1 MVDHRLVPRRLLPD
15 SQFNWVYV
23 VDLVIALIVT
33 IFFLFYF
40 NRGFGSLVAYAVR
53 KYTWHK
59 YRVYVDVQALQ
70 FSPLAGRLF
79 FRGFRYHGHNET
91 VLIND
96 GYITWRYW
104 LRRVRDAEYLQS
116 SSGQKSSKDG
126 ANTTPESGE
135 DVARRSANDLPCR
148 IKAKVRGLEWFIYNR
163 SPAYDSI
170 FESISKE
177 NSDDVADDTN
187 ESSVRRRARLKK
199 AHPTAEEKDPDLRCS
214 PIDSS
219 WSSEKNHNISEK
231 PQATQEYEPTA
242 SRTSSRPCSS
252 YAGADPIDSLPVMLQ
267 ILPIKLECSK
277 GAMVMGNSHTH
288 SIMTAKFDSAVG
300 RIDAQKPL
308 SSLDRYKQLIDLDF
322 THPVIQ
328 FKPNRA
334 FTDNQIAESAKGD
347 HETNVAKTTLPAD
360 QQESLTHRGGTIWSS
375 LRDVLPRFGRSNT
388 SLPYNRVR
396 KPRSPGNNT
405 GIPGEHRWL
414 GLTRYM
420 DDEDEL
426 VEQERWKAIEYGRF
440 ETIVDSPGI
449 AISIHWDVPGQV
461 PKGPVVT
468 GNPQLAADI
477 NGSSSPDWGIDL
489 RIRGGEIHYGPW
501 ADRQRTD
508 LQNTF
513 FPTLYKDAI
522 SAAMLSPG
530 DTRISTVFKIMIE
543 VEVATK
549 LVLHTREES
558 KDWKWKGHATGET
571 DASADMGIKK
581 YRSRKKDKRTKLSPE
596 VRQCGWLDLHVLPDS
611 TVNFAM
617 NLVAGPAGYCN
628 RVELDLRGP
637 EMTSSVN
644 HDILW
649 RSQSQVISCD
659 LSNPREWNSLRKWC
673 IDIQSNALEV
683 FLLRDHVFLLTDLI
697 NDWSSSPAGDFFT
710 FVPFKYLVN
719 LQVTDFKLYINVN
732 DSNIINNPS
741 DVDDNTFVVVWG
753 DHLDTSV
760 VIPLEHYQPSRNAIT
775 FQVDARDGGFELR
788 TPQWNTQHSFLKDR
802 AVATMKK
809 LNIHGTYD
817 YATSTSPALTDTL
830 VLKVHGNSAKINL
843 HGFLIRYFMKIKDN
857 YFGEDLHF
865 RTMEEYKAQVVG
877 NGGQGTEIASS
888 NQPSKISNDLDVIL
902 NVAADHSTAV
912 LPAGLYTSAHGINL
926 DIASIRGDLRF
937 TNYYMDLAVA
947 FSPILLSHRQPP
959 TLQNLPADVSPATEV
974 FIDGLNLYGH
984 RLFGLPPVE
993 PTYVCNWDFDVG
1005 TIYGECT
1012 PQFVRGLLQG
1022 IRSFG
1027 FSFDDA
1033 ENALPALNPPIVYDV
1048 TFLRVRTQPIRVW
1061 LCTELAAFRLS
1072 MQSLSFRY
1080 NDWAG
1085 IRFSEKLNVQIPHL
1099 TITVVDDQGGSF
1111 NRRTS
1116 TSHKCTQAYL
1126 QTDVDV
1132 TMLTKKK
1139 MSGNLRSLQQG
1150 HIKLQ
1155 DVRTNR
1161 TPWLLRVI
1169 DERNPRAPIPHQGKI
1184 KAPAMQFPLMP
1195 DPVPY
1200 GRGLSSRSYSTSS
1213 VLTRSGASTRSTSSK
1228 SSFLT
1233 DKVLRASKPASIAH
1247 GTAPDTKERL
1257 RETSRKPS
1265 TPPHL
1270 LHSPASRGQRGSVQR
1285 GSAFG
1290 SPSPYRKPH
1299 FRLQDLVVDLTDVP
1313 ILSISNAWP
1322 QQQMP
1327 AGEDFVDTQPV
1338 DQYSAKSSIFVNLNA
1353 GFFAFCT
1360 PLALSHTMHLL
1371 AELELDT
1378 AETMFDALQ
1387 VDTMKSVDA
1396 TASTQEH
1403 TVEIT
1408 EVSVRVPSLQ
1418 TRFLS
1423 TPTYHSPSAS
1433 RCSGLSIDL
1442 RNLNLVT
1449 RISHGAAIDQ
1459 LEASTNPSSLRVSL
1473 DHTCVALLAKQ
1484 GSDPNIQPLITCT
1497 LVDTVVRAV
1506 VSENI
1511 TGGLT
1516 IKNADVIATNE
1527 GLSPAIP
1534 SALQMISS
1542 IRRLAHDQSQ
1552 MAKMQKSRLQLLVL
1566 SVILAGEEIPD
1577 PPFLT
1582 RASYVLRSANNHL
1595 RISDSWKLMAR
1606 LRHILVTLPAEK
1618 RGEITE
1624 KCTKSHETCPQSA
1637 EDRVVTSLERCR
1649 GWDVAQVKH
1658 SLLMQKVYGNPWR
1671 ISDDKAETQTPLK
1684 TSIEVGQFEL
1694 GLAVGHSRNSIEIE
1708 NLELAVLHNHPA
1720 KAAGGFIDPETFSV
1734 GDSIFQAHCAK
1745 FTANAT
1751 WDLCG
1756 LIDIV
1761 LEIPFDQLPA
1771 TTQDEIARPQ
1781 SQMKDHKYHLV
1792 ASSRTSIV
1800 NFVSIN
1806 LTSSML
1812 CQGMKASALVS
1823 KSKSQQAANLLVSAQ
1838 AVTSELQS
1846 HSRVLAVSKLR
1857 QPSIFCF
1864 TDSHV
1869 QPAKEDQAWK
1879 VTGSCNAMSLRIL
1892 EDPLLIV
1899 EVVDIFLKDEV
1910 TSALNIARRIDS
1922 NFVRKDEDAAVLG
1935 KPTTR
1940 KAHVTLC
1947 IDSYLLSLII
1957 LPSLIYRIS
1966 GGVARTTIQ
1975 HGLHHNAETLIDF
1988 DFQDHTHSLRTQSKE
2003 LNGTVAVLDIPPI
2016 NGRLSL
2022 DLSPRQRVIVFHT
2035 MIEEITLDASALHA
2049 ILATISRSEITNL
2062 SRSIDREI
2070 QLLQSHAQLL
2080 FNAAA
2085 RDHTAPTLGTV
2096 ILYDA
2101 YIIAAGLNIK
2111 ASSPLSSTTARE
2123 GQLDFKSGCLQAKG
2137 TNRDLSNGPA
2147 LQFPEV
2153 EIRLDSIHA
2162 SLKRVEKARLIP
2174 SGEVVLVALL
2184 RCTSSVSESGETI
2197 RSFQVRSRNLE
2208 VNMYSETAPVI
2219 IDIIGHLQDT
2229 FRSIDL
2235 TAELRTLRSMRR
2247 PRLRSEVG
2255 TSVSEQNKSTGRNEF
2270 TSTGFFGAMYSLE
2283 MTNLRLSWIIGA
2295 STPTSPG
2302 REAEDLVV
2310 SFSKIDLS
2318 TKRDN
2323 AARLLIENFQLQMVP
2338 VSKAGMGRSRNSALL
2353 PEVVFNV
2360 AYLSTGQDRRLAFQA
2375 AGKSL
2380 DLRLTSQF
2388 ILPASDLRRS
2398 IAFAMQEVRTAT
2410 ADWKA
2415 AATKKGKQTKQLLG
2429 GKKFASVLVDA
2440 DFAGA
2445 VVYIEG
2451 RNIGDNHNARLD
2463 MLDSGRMPQ
2472 HGRYNQFTPDN
2483 TSSSA
2488 TLRSPGLAFKIEY
2501 RNGGVG
2507 QESLNAEIKVDAS
2520 SNILHPSVVPL
2531 IMEISSSVKEMVG
2544 ETASSVQSP
2553 VPEPAPSK
2561 SVEDSRLRSADPS
2574 AIFGKTRV
2582 NFGLRICKQEFSL
2595 SCQPYAKVAAT
2606 ARFED
2611 TYVTINTV
2619 QSGDHGQ
2626 FFTVSAVFTKPQ
2638 ASVQHAYS
2646 REATGNLT
2654 VDSIFV
2660 SLMSS
2665 KHVSTANGL
2674 SVILKLSPLK
2684 VQINARQLQD
2694 VLLFRDIWVPQEIRQ
2709 SPTAPASSP
2718 STEPQAFI
2726 VQRYQ
2731 QVAAAGAFPWNA
2743 TVFIAQID
2751 IQLDLGQSLGRS
2763 AFNITT
2769 LWISLKKTS
2778 DWEQNLCL
2786 GFDKVGVDATG
2797 RMSGLVDM
2805 QDFRVR
2811 TSIQWPM
2818 EDMRYQTPL
2827 IQASLAI
2834 GLVRVKGAFDYQAF
2848 VIVNIETLDFIM
2860 YNVRDPRQAAKDQLV
2875 AVVEGEKAQVFC
2887 TAISASQGLALYQ
2900 AVQRL
2905 VEEKRTAYETSLR
2918 EIEGFLRRKS
2928 TANPIVSHA
2937 TASQTP
2943 VSDRGES
2950 IKVPIRLQT
2959 NVAVNLRA
2967 VNFGIFPG
2975 TFFDNQMF
2983 KLEAIDASARFSVA
2997 LKQGKIYSALGMTLG
3012 QLRVALS
3019 GVARPSTPRKIGEVS
3034 IDEVVASAAASRGG
3048 LILGVPKTLVSMQTW
3063 QIPDSN
3069 HIDYIF
3075 RSSFEGNIDV
3085 GWNYSRIS
3093 FIRGMQES
3101 HVRALAQR
3109 LGKPLPQSAVQ
3120 ITGGLKHGGNQDAD
3134 KPTEG
3139 EQEKITAVVNVPQ
3152 SKYDY
3157 TALQPPLV
3165 DTPQLRNLGEAT
3177 PPLEWIG
3184 LHRERLPNLTHQI
3197 VIVSLLEVA
3206 KEVEDSYTKI
3216 LGAS

>member
-23 VDLVIALIVT
+23 VDLVVALLVT

-40 NRGFGSLVAYAVR
+40 NRLFGSLVAYAVR
-53 KYTWHK
+53 TYTWHK
-59 YRVYVDVQALQ
+59 YRIYIDVQALQ

-104 LRRVRDAEYLQS
+104 LRRVREPEYILS
-116 SSGQKSSKDG
+116 LPRQKSSRDG
-126 ANTTPESGE
+126 ANTTPDLGE
-135 DVARRSANDLPCR
+135 NVARRSTNDLPCR
-148 IKAKVRGLEWFIYNR
+148 IKAKVRGIEWFIYNR

-170 FESISKE
+170 LENISKQ
-177 NSDDVADDTN
+177 NSDDVTD
-187 ESSVRRRARLKK
+187 ESSVRRRAKLTKVQ
-199 AHPTAEEKDPDLRCS
+199 PTAEEQGPDLRSSLVDS
-214 PIDSS
+214 P
-219 WSSEKNHNISEK
+219 WSSEKNHGTSEK
-231 PQATQEYEPTA
+231 AQATHGYEHTA
-242 SRTSSRPCSS
+242 STTSSRPGST
-252 YAGADPIDSLPVMLQ
+252 YEAADPIDSLPILLQ

-277 GAMVMGNSHTH
+277 GAIVMGNSRTR
-288 SIMTAKFDSAVG
+288 SVMTAKFDSAVG
-300 RIDAQKPL
+300 RIDAQNPL

-322 THPVIQ
+322 THPVVQ

-334 FTDNQIAESAKGD
+334 FTDNQTPEPAKGD
-347 HETNVAKTTLPAD
+347 NEKEIPETTLPTD
-360 QQESLTHRGGTIWSS
+360 QQHSSANRWGGIRSS
-375 LRDVLPRFGRSNT
+375 LHDILTRFARSNS
-388 SLPYNRVR
+388 SLPYNGVR

-405 GIPGEHRWL
+405 GVPGEHRWL

-420 DDEDEL
+420 DDEDDF

-461 PKGPVVT
+461 PKGPVME
-468 GNPQLAADI
+468 GSPQLAADI
-477 NGSSSPDWGIDL
+477 NGNSPPDWSIDL

-508 LQNTF
+508 LQNNF

-522 SAAMLSPG
+522 LAAVLSPG
-530 DTRISTVFKIMIE
+530 DARISTVFKVLVE

-558 KDWKWKGHATGET
+558 KDWKWKGLATGEPN
-571 DASADMGIKK
+571 ASTLLGTKK
-581 YRSRKKDKRTKLSPE
+581 YRSRKKDKKTNLSPE
-596 VRQCGWLDLHVLPDS
+596 VRQCGWLDLHVLPNS
-611 TVNFAM
+611 TVNFTM
-617 NLVAGPAGYCN
+617 DLIAGPTGYCN

-644 HDILW
+644 HEVLW

-659 LSNPREWNSLRKWC
+659 LSNPREWNLLRQWC
-673 IDIQSNALEV
+673 VDIQSNALEV
-683 FLLRDHVFLLTDLI
+683 FLLRDHIFLLTDLI
-697 NDWSSSPAGDFFT
+697 NDWSSSPEGDFFT

-719 LQVTDFKLYINVN
+719 LRITDFKLYINVN

-741 DVDDNTFVVVWG
+741 DADDNTFVVVWG
-753 DHLDTSV
+753 QHLDTSV
-760 VIPLEHYQPSRNAIT
+760 VIPLEHYQPSRNAVT
-775 FQVDARDGGFELR
+775 FQVDAREGGFELR
-788 TPQWNTQHSFLKDR
+788 TPQWNTQHSFLKDT
-802 AVATMKK
+802 AVAAMKK

-817 YATSTSPALTDTL
+817 YATSTSPALIDTL
-830 VLKVHGNSAKINL
+830 IMKVHGDSAKIKL

-865 RTMEEYKAQVVG
+865 RTMEEYKAQVAG
-877 NGGQGTEIASS
+877 KGGVGTEITSS
-888 NQPSKISNDLDVIL
+888 NQPSKLSNDLDIIL
-902 NVAADHSTAV
+902 NVAADHSCAV
-912 LPAGLYTSAHGINL
+912 LPGGLFSSAHGINL

-959 TLQNLPADVSPATEV
+959 ALQNLPADASPATEV

-1005 TIYGECT
+1005 SIYGECT
-1012 PQFVRGLLQG
+1012 PHFVRGLLLG

-1033 ENALPALNPPIVYDV
+1033 ENALPLLNSPIVYDV
-1048 TFLRVRTQPIRVW
+1048 TFLRIRTQPIRVW
-1061 LCTELAAFRLS
+1061 LCTEFAAFCLS

-1085 IRFSEKLNVQIPHL
+1085 LRFSERLSVQIPHL
-1099 TITVVDDQGGSF
+1099 TVTVVDDQGESL
-1111 NRRTS
+1111 NRRAS

-1132 TMLTKKK
+1132 TMLTTKK
-1139 MSGNLRSLQQG
+1139 MSGDLRSLQQG

-1161 TPWLLRVI
+1161 TPWLLHAT
-1169 DERNPRAPIPHQGKI
+1169 DQRAPQAPMPHQGKT
-1184 KAPAMQFPLMP
+1184 KPPAMQFPLMP

-1200 GRGLSSRSYSTSS
+1200 DQGLGSRSCSTSS
-1213 VLTRSGASTRSTSSK
+1213 ILTRSGASTRSTSRK

-1233 DKVLRASKPASIAH
+1233 DRVSRVSRPASIGH
-1247 GTAPDTKERL
+1247 GTAPDIRERL
-1257 RETSRKPS
+1257 LENSRKPL
-1265 TPPHL
+1265 TPPHAV
-1270 LHSPASRGQRGSVQR
+1270 HSPASRGQRGSMPQHNR
-1285 GSAFG
+1285 G
-1290 SPSPYRKPH
+1290 SPSPYKKPH
-1299 FRLQDLVVDLTDVP
+1299 FRLQDLAVDLTDVP
-1313 ILSISNAWP
+1313 VLYSPKTWP
-1322 QQQMP
+1322 QHEKP
-1327 AGEDFVDTQPV
+1327 VGEEYVDTKSL
-1338 DQYSAKSSIFVNLNA
+1338 DQHSAKSSILVNLNA
-1353 GFFAFCT
+1353 GLCAFCT
-1360 PLALSHTMHLL
+1360 PVALSHTMYLL
-1371 AELELDT
+1371 AKLELDT
-1378 AETMFDALQ
+1378 AETMFDAMQ
-1387 VDTMKSVDA
+1387 VDTMNKVDS
-1396 TASTQEH
+1396 TSTQERS
-1403 TVEIT
+1403 VKIT
-1408 EVSVRVPSLQ
+1408 EVNIRVPSLRS
-1418 TRFLS
+1418 RFLNK
-1423 TPTYHSPSAS
+1423 PTCHSPSAPQD
-1433 RCSGLSIDL
+1433 SGLSIDL
-1442 RNLNLVT
+1442 KSLNLVT
-1449 RISHGAAIDQ
+1449 RISHGISVHQ
-1459 LEASTNPSSLRVSL
+1459 LKASTNTSSLRVSF
-1473 DHTCVALLAKQ
+1473 DHIGVALLSKH
-1484 GSDPNIQPLITCT
+1484 GNDPNIQPLITCT
-1497 LVDTVVRAV
+1497 VLDTVIWAG
-1506 VSENI
+1506 VSESI
-1511 TGGLT
+1511 SGGLT
-1516 IKNADVIATNE
+1516 VNNVDVKATSE
-1527 GLSPAIP
+1527 GLTPAIP
-1534 SALQMISS
+1534 SAVQMISC
-1542 IRRLAHDQSQ
+1542 IRKVAQDQSH
-1552 MAKMQKSRLQLLVL
+1552 MAKMQKTRMQLLVL
-1566 SVILAGEEIPD
+1566 SVILAGEKIPD

-1595 RISDSWKLMAR
+1595 RTSDSWKLMAR
-1606 LRHILVTLPAEK
+1606 LRHILVTLPAEN
-1618 RGEITE
+1618 RAEITE
-1624 KCTKSHETCPQSA
+1624 NCMDPQEDCPQSA
-1637 EDRVVTSLERCR
+1637 EDRVVTSLERWR
-1649 GWDVAQVKH
+1649 GWDIAQVKH
-1658 SLLMQKVYGNPWR
+1658 SLLMQQVYGNSWSS
-1671 ISDDKAETQTPLK
+1671 SDDEDETQTPMKGSFGVSHL
-1684 TSIEVGQFEL
+1684 EFVMV
-1694 GLAVGHSRNSIEIE
+1694 VGHSRNSIEID
-1708 NLELAVLHNHPA
+1708 NLEMVVLHNQPA
-1720 KAAGGFIDPETFSV
+1720 EAKGGFVDPETFSV
-1734 GDSIFQAHCAK
+1734 GDSMLQAHCVK
-1745 FTANAT
+1745 FTASAS
-1751 WDLCG
+1751 WDLCE
-1756 LIDIV
+1756 LVDVI
-1761 LEIPFDQLPA
+1761 LEIPFDQLPSIP
-1771 TTQDEIARPQ
+1771 QDETARPQ
-1781 SQMKDHKYHLV
+1781 IKERKYHLL
-1792 ASSRTSIV
+1792 ASSGISIV

-1806 LTSSML
+1806 LTSTML
-1812 CQGMKASALVS
+1812 CQGMKASALILQS
-1823 KSKSQQAANLLVSAQ
+1823 KSRQAANFLVSAQ

-1846 HSRVLAVSKLR
+1846 HSHILAVSKLR
-1857 QPSIFCF
+1857 RPSVFCF
-1864 TDSHV
+1864 SNSHV
-1869 QPAKEDQAWK
+1869 QPAKEDQTWK
-1879 VTGSCNAMSLRIL
+1879 VAVTCNVLSLRIV
-1892 EDPLLIV
+1892 EDPLLII
-1899 EVVDIFLKDEV
+1899 EVVDITLRDEV

-1922 NFVRKDEDAAVLG
+1922 HFDGKHQDAAIRG
-1935 KPTTR
+1935 ESTTR

-1947 IDSYLLSLII
+1947 IDSYLLSLVI

-1966 GGVARTTIQ
+1966 GGTARTTVQ
-1975 HGLHHNAETLIDF
+1975 HGVHQDAETLIDF
-1988 DFQDHTHSLRTQSKE
+1988 DFQDHTHSLRTQSSD
-2003 LNGTVAVLDIPPI
+2003 LSGAIAVLHIPPI
-2016 NGRLSL
+2016 NGRLRL
-2022 DLSPRQRVIVFHT
+2022 DLGPLQRLMVFHT

-2049 ILATISRSEITNL
+2049 ILATISRPEIINL

-2070 QLLQSHAQLL
+2070 QSLQSHAQLL
-2080 FNAAA
+2080 INAGA
-2085 RDHTAPTLGTV
+2085 RDHTGPTLGTV

-2101 YIIAAGLNIK
+2101 YFTAAGLNIH
-2111 ASSPLSSTTARE
+2111 ASSPLTSTTARE

-2162 SLKRVEKARLIP
+2162 SLKRVEKARPIP

-2184 RCTSSVSESGETI
+2184 RCTSSVSESGEII
-2197 RSFQVRSRNLE
+2197 RCFQVRSSKLE
-2208 VNMYSETAPVI
+2208 VNMYAETAPVI
-2219 IDIIGHLQDT
+2219 VDIIGHLQDT

-2235 TAELRTLRSMRR
+2235 TAELRTLRSIRR
-2247 PRLRSEVG
+2247 PRLPSEAG
-2255 TSVSEQNKSTGRNEF
+2255 TPMSEHDKSTGRNDF
-2270 TSTGFFGAMYSLE
+2270 TSTGFFRAMYSLE
-2283 MTNLRLSWIIGA
+2283 MTNLQLIWIIGA

-2302 REAEDLVV
+2302 REAEDLMV

-2323 AARLLIENFQLQMVP
+2323 AARLLIENFQLQMVSA
-2338 VSKAGMGRSRNSALL
+2338 SKAGMGRSRNSALL

-2398 IAFAMQEVRTAT
+2398 IAFALQEVRTAT

-2415 AATKKGKQTKQLLG
+2415 AATEKGKQTKQLLG

-2451 RNIGDNHNARLD
+2451 RDVSDHQNARLN

-2501 RNGGVG
+2501 RNGGIG

-2544 ETASSVQSP
+2544 ETADSVQSP
-2553 VPEPAPSK
+2553 VPEPTPPKTA
-2561 SVEDSRLRSADPS
+2561 EDSKLRSADPS
-2574 AIFGKTRV
+2574 VIFGKTRV

-2611 TYVTINTV
+2611 IYVTINTV

-2646 REATGNLT
+2646 REATGNLA

-2674 SVILKLSPLK
+2674 SVILKLSPMK

-2694 VLLFRDIWVPQEIRQ
+2694 VLLFRDIWVPHEIRQ
-2709 SPTAPASSP
+2709 SSTAPDSSP

-2743 TVFIAQID
+2743 TVFIAQVD

-2763 AFNITT
+2763 VFNITT
-2769 LWISLKKTS
+2769 LWISLRKTS

-2786 GFDKVGVDATG
+2786 GFEKVGANATG
-2797 RMSGLVDM
+2797 RMSGLVEL

-2827 IQASLAI
+2827 IQASLEI
-2834 GLVRVKGAFDYQAF
+2834 DHVRIKGAFDYQAF
-2848 VIVNIETLDFIM
+2848 VIMDIVTLDFIM
-2860 YNVRDPRQAAKDQLV
+2860 YNVRDPLQAANDRLV
-2875 AVVEGEKAQVFC
+2875 AVVEGENAQVFC

-2905 VEEKRTAYETSLR
+2905 VEEKRAAYETSLR
-2918 EIEGFLRRKS
+2918 EIERFLRRKS
-2928 TANPIVSHA
+2928 TANPVVFH
-2937 TASQTP
+2937 TAASKTP
-2943 VSDRGES
+2943 VSDREES
-2950 IKVPIRLQT
+2950 IKIPIRLQT

-2967 VNFGIFPG
+2967 VNFGVFPG

-2983 KLEAIDASARFSVA
+2983 KLEAKDASARFSVA

-3019 GVARPSTPRKIGEVS
+3019 GVARPSTPRKMGEVS

-3063 QIPDSN
+3063 QMPESN

-3093 FIRGMQES
+3093 FIRGMHDS

-3120 ITGGLKHGGNQDAD
+3120 ITGGLKQGGNQDAD
-3134 KPTEG
+3134 KRTGG

-3152 SKYDY
+3152 SRYDY